1 MTFSPHLSQD
11 LDNYW
16 FEAGSKR
23 LRPVNLEGRFV
34 RLVLLGLGHVAAL
47 SAVGTDPEIWKWN
60 PFVSVQSEEE
70 MRHVVEQAL
79 VEWEAGRQ
87 LPFVIEDKTA
97 GRLLGS
103 TRYLN
108 PDRANLRL
116 EIGFS
121 WLSPSVQGT
130 RINPEAKLLL
140 MEYAFE
146 TLGCNRVE
154 FKTDSLNEKSRR
166 ALLKLGAK
174 EEGIFRNHMVTK
186 SGRLRH
192 SAYYSVIREE
202 WPDVK
207 KGLEKRLVD

>member
-1 MTFSPHLSQD
+1 MTSISDQSRD

-23 LRPVNLEGRFV
+23 LRPVTLEGRFV
-34 RLVLLGLGHVAAL
+34 RLVPLGLGHIAAL
-47 SAVGTDPEIWKWN
+47 SAVGIDPEIWKWN

-70 MRHVVEQAL
+70 MRHMVAQAL
-79 VEWEAGRQ
+79 EEWERGRQ
-87 LPFVIEDKTA
+87 LPFAIEDKTA
-97 GRLLGS
+97 SRLLGS

-116 EIGFS
+116 EIGFT
-121 WLSPSVQGT
+121 WLMPSAQGT

-140 MEYAFE
+140 MEHAFE
-146 TLGCNRVE
+146 TLGCNRIE

-202 WPDVK
+202 WPEVK
-207 KGLEKRLVD
+207 KGLGIRLAD